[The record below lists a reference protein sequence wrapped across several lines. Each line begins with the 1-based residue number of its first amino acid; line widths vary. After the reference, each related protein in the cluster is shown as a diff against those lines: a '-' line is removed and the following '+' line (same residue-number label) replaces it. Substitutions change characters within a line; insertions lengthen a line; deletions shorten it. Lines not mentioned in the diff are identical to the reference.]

1 MPLSTKVLE
10 EKRAFRVGDSENV
23 GCEKVRRWVVR
34 RSGLWTEV
42 SIKWLDG
49 MEEEDGETEDL
60 ASSSGR
66 ISTRFSS
73 SSSNNCSRMHSN
85 TRSSSSSS
93 MEGRRVV
100 MANSNGNQS
109 GTRPMSL
116 VVVKE
121 ISAGKKCPLIKLL

>member
-49 MEEEDGETEDL
+49 MKEDGETEDL

-73 SSSNNCSRMHSN
+73 SSSNNSSRMHSN
-85 TRSSSSSS
+85 TRSSSSS

-116 VVVKE
+116 VVVE
-121 ISAGKKCPLIKLL
+121 AISAGKKCPLIKLL